1 MAPGGLEFYFHCA
14 EGGSATEYQLLH
26 FWEKADR
33 REFLAVTGGVLHAS
47 GGAKD
52 NVTPFEYEKVAPRVY
67 KIKVPRLGI
76 GEYGFLAP
84 GAVASAN
91 AASQGKIYTFQII
104 E

>member
-1 MAPGGLEFYFHCA
+1 MPYRSPYR
-14 EGGSATEYQLLH
+14 GGSATEYQLLSLCA
-26 FWEKADR
+26 KGDR
-33 REFLAVTGGVLHAS
+33 REFRAVTGGVLHAS

-52 NVTPFEYEKVAPRVY
+52 NVVSFEYQKVAPRIY
-67 KIKVPRLGI
+67 KIKIQRLGV

-91 AASQGKIYTFQII
+91 VASQGKIYTFQIV